1 MEKLT
6 RNSVLHKVVSEL
18 PVTKCGHHGS
28 VAGEGFEEVGRTKAR
43 QDRAGGVGGVGVV
56 VPHVEPLLH

>member
-1 MEKLT
+1 MEKPT